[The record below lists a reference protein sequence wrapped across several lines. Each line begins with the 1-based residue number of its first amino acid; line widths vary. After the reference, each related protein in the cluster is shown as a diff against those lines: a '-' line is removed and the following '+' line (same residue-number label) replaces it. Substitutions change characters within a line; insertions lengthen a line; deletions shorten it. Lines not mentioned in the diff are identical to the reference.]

1 MCLFRKPGDPTE
13 VELKHSGARRPP
25 RGPRSNLESKRQCG
39 AKETLNTDPD
49 IFQRAKETLI
59 EDSGESLTGRVT
71 L

>member
-1 MCLFRKPGDPTE
+1 MK
-13 VELKHSGARRPP
+13 ARD
-25 RGPRSNLESKRQCG
+25 NVG
-39 AKETLNTDPD
+39 AKETLNTDQD